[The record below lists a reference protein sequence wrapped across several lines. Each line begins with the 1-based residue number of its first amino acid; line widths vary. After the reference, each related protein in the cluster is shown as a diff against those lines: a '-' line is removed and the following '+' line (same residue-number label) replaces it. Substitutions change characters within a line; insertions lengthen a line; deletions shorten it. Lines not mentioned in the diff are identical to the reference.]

1 MGLGKGHA
9 WVNGHSIGR
18 YWPSYLASEDG
29 CSSECDYRGSYSNS
43 KCLTNCG
50 KPSQRW

>member
-1 MGLGKGHA
+1 MGLGKGIA
-9 WVNGHSIGR
+9 WINGNNIGR
-18 YWPSYLASEDG
+18 YWPAYLAHEDG
-29 CSSECDYRGSYSNS
+29 CSMKCDYRGTYSDK